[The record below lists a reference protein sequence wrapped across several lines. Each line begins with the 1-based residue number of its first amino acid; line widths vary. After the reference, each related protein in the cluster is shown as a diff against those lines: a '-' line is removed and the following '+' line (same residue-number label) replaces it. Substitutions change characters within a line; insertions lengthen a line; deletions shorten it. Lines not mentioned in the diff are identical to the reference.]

1 MSRKQPRSK
10 RINISVKEQWKQI
23 LKSVTKNEVPVN
35 MLQSVTVNLIDGT
48 SVDVDIQELL
58 AEGHDPDDVR
68 DMLNSRLDRMD
79 ALIKDVDFMISID
92 AVAKT
97 VQPVTNEILKHF
109 Q

>member
-1 MSRKQPRSK
+1 MSKKPRSK

-23 LKSVTKNEVPVN
+23 LKSVNKNEVPVN
-35 MLQSVTVNLIDGT
+35 LLQSVTVNLIDGT
-48 SVDVDIQELL
+48 SVEVNIQSLL
-58 AEGHDPDDVR
+58 QEGHEPDDVR

-79 ALIKDVDFMISID
+79 SLIRDIDFLISID

-97 VQPVTNEILKHF
+97 VQPLTNEILKHL